1 MIRKEKL
8 IFWGAA
14 LAVAAIVAY
23 AFFSLNLVKGGR
35 SVISSVELKDMD
47 PANAGINIEVTRPWI
62 GSGKEL
68 SFNVGEPDEERD
80 FNRIDLSRCL
90 FQCAQ
95 ALSERDFSRI
105 YLCNKGSRLYY
116 IPAEDFKRLGRDYR
130 IDDSMNTLALYT
142 RLPQITR
149 TLNDSIAFPANDGV
163 LGSVS
168 DLSDW
173 NTMMSNL
180 LR

>member
-1 MIRKEKL
+1 MKYKIIL
-8 IFWGAA
+8 LGVVSA
-14 LAVAAIVAY
+14 LAVCIATAV
-23 AFFSLNLVKGGR
+23 FTLDVVKGGR
-35 SVISSVELKDMD
+35 SVISRVELKDLD

-68 SFNVGEPDEERD
+68 SFNVGEPDEDRN
-80 FNRIDLSRCL
+80 FNRFDVSRCL

-95 ALSERDFSRI
+95 ALAERDFSCI

-116 IPAEDFKRLGRDYR
+116 IPVEDFKQLGRDYR
-130 IDDSMNTLALYT
+130 IDDNLNTLALYT

-168 DLSDW
+168 DLGDW